1 MTEQILTA
9 RYEAG
14 LVYAAQLHATQCR
27 KGGDIPYLSHLLAV
41 SSIVIE
47 HGGNED
53 EAIAAL
59 LHDGPEDQGGL
70 ATLNEIRER
79 FGDQVA
85 DIVEDCSDTFE
96 KKKPD
101 WADRKKAYI
110 AHVVVA
116 GPSTQLVSMA
126 DKLHNARSILM
137 DYRTKGEDL
146 WTRFNGGREGTL
158 WYYRA
163 LVTAFSKAGRSPL
176 FDELDHTVSELESA
190 VSESK

>member
-14 LVYAAQLHATQCR
+14 LVYAAKLHATQCR
-27 KGGDIPYLSHLLAV
+27 NGSDIPYLGHLLAV
-41 SSIVIE
+41 SSIVLE

-70 ATLNEIRER
+70 ATLDEIRDR

-85 DIVEDCSDTFE
+85 NIVAACSDTFE
-96 KKKPD
+96 IPKPP
-101 WADRKKAYI
+101 WKERKDAYI
-110 AHVVVA
+110 AHVVDA
-116 GPSTQLVSMA
+116 DASTQLVSKA
-126 DKLHNARSILM
+126 DKLHNSRSILT
-137 DYRTKGEDL
+137 DYRAIGDELWNRFKGGKD
-146 WTRFNGGREGTL
+146 GTL

-163 LVTAFSKAGRSPL
+163 LVTAFSKAGPSPL
-176 FDELDHTVSELESA
+176 LDELDRTVSELERVVLNKS
-190 VSESK
+190 